1 MGYCATLAGG
11 IHTMFVMNADVSIRQ
26 QARDSLLSDTAF
38 LEEFSS
44 FWKNGRE
51 MVSKNLLFK
60 LVLT

>member
-1 MGYCATLAGG
+1 
-11 IHTMFVMNADVSIRQ
+11 VMNADVSIRQ
-26 QARDSLLSDTAF
+26 QARDCLLSDTAF

-44 FWKNGRE
+44 FWENGRE